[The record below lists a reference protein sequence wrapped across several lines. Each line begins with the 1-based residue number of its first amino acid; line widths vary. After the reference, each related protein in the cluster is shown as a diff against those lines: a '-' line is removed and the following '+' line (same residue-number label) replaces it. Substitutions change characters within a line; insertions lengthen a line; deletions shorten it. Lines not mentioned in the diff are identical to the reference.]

1 MPIGIVALR
10 KGVRASNAMQKEIAT
25 RKYLMKRN
33 YKSNSKL
40 IKSEPR
46 TAKNI

>member
-10 KGVRASNAMQKEIAT
+10 KGMRASNAMQKELEN

-33 YKSNSKL
+33 YKSNSKI
-40 IKSEPR
+40 IKSEPKL
-46 TAKNI
+46 TKSK